1 MGEGSRSAG
10 SETTLSVLVVWTL
23 AGLSTPVRLPGSLG
37 GEEGRSLGRRFQI
50 GPWGPRVAPS
60 SRGWVSLHT
69 PLTPH
74 SHTAPHSTLKPPTH
88 GQHCTYRAGRC
99 SQLSMLLRTW
109 SGLQPST
116 HSFTPHPRRLHPPPS
131 QPHWGWGNPSSL
143 ALGTPSRSPHTG
155 RTRPLTARPD
165 LPCGR
170 RNALGEIASY
180 VPVTVSP
187 RDEARPG
194 FRNMQ

>member
-1 MGEGSRSAG
+1 MWLLDQPRFRVRQGRRKAEQKDAGAWKRLSRKMGEGSRSAG

-131 QPHWGWGNPSSL
+131 LKHPTGLISSGRFPSL
-143 ALGTPSRSPHTG
+143 
-155 RTRPLTARPD
+155 PL
-165 LPCGR
+165 LPP
-170 RNALGEIASY
+170 L
-180 VPVTVSP
+180 
-187 RDEARPG
+187 
-194 FRNMQ
+194 

>member
-1 MGEGSRSAG
+1 MANS
-10 SETTLSVLVVWTL
+10 
-23 AGLSTPVRLPGSLG
+23 
-37 GEEGRSLGRRFQI
+37 GR
-50 GPWGPRVAPS
+50 GPRKRFLLVTVRKVRHMKAE
-60 SRGWVSLHT
+60 WL
-69 PLTPH
+69 
-74 SHTAPHSTLKPPTH
+74 A
-88 GQHCTYRAGRC
+88 QGRC
-99 SQLSMLLRTW
+99 SPSKQWRDRVH
-109 SGLQPST
+109 SGLVCSSANTGHHAAAVAFLLAEPGVRKPAKSPGSPWWPSRLPSPWVLALAGGT
-116 HSFTPHPRRLHPPPS
+116 GSPSARLHPPPS

-155 RTRPLTARPD
+155 RTCPLTARPD

-170 RNALGEIASY
+170 RNALGEIASF